1 MTGEQLRELREAL
14 VMTQKE
20 FAELVGVGCSTI
32 SNIESGARK
41 MSLLTRAKI
50 VQKIQLDEGLFIF
63 VEKSQKVNRLIHNLT
78 ISH

>member
-1 MTGEQLRELREAL
+1 MTGEQLKKLRETL

-32 SNIESGARK
+32 SNIESGART

-50 VQKIQLDEGLFIF
+50 IQKIQSDETSSIF
-63 VEKSQKVNRLIHNLT
+63 ADKF
-78 ISH
+78 

>member
-1 MTGEQLRELREAL
+1 MTGEQLKKLRETL

-32 SNIESGARK
+32 SNIESGART

-50 VQKIQLDEGLFIF
+50 IQKIQSDETSSIF
-63 VEKSQKVNRLIHNLT
+63 ADKT
-78 ISH
+78 

>member
-1 MTGEQLRELREAL
+1 MTGEQLKKLRETL

-32 SNIESGARK
+32 SNIESGART

-50 VQKIQLDEGLFIF
+50 IQKIQSDEASSIF
-63 VEKSQKVNRLIHNLT
+63 VGES
-78 ISH
+78 

>member
-1 MTGEQLRELREAL
+1 MTGEQLKKLRETL

-32 SNIESGARK
+32 SNIESGART

-50 VQKIQLDEGLFIF
+50 IQKIQSDEVSSIF
-63 VEKSQKVNRLIHNLT
+63 VIKS
-78 ISH
+78 